1 MLGRPIT
8 RRLHLLLIRIR
19 QFTLQLHNIND
30 AVCCPEVVDVNT
42 VNRRR
47 SSCLR
52 WSVVR
57 RCATRVIVVSSLF
70 VFTLT
75 TMYTSPSS
83 TAAYRDPG
91 EGDTP
96 ASSSVALLPPAR
108 TFGTSASMMSA
119 LLAMP
124 DCDAIIAGDQAE
136 IASTQRMLF
145 QETRTTLSTFDDNHS
160 LADNCT
166 PTLLRP
172 ATNVDGSSPL
182 AYIISDVGSSIEQT
196 QLLLRAVYA
205 AANIYCLTF
214 DFCSASD
221 QVATA
226 LRRLISC
233 FNNIIVVERRHCFRS
248 RDLKRNATTTAW
260 WRCVDKLLLHE
271 VDWTHVV
278 GLTASDFPLR
288 PRDDIARRLTTEKF
302 DVGRRAGNDVIHC
315 GAYTRSAVSQP
326 STPLSSREAGYAS
339 SITTSQI
346 RSPVGATIATEVCSR
361 KCKTAADNNEGG
373 ITNNVRCYYT
383 IADLPSLVRKPKLF
397 AHAFNLN
404 VDHYAVRCLMQR
416 IVKQKQQ

>member
-1 MLGRPIT
+1 MLRRPIA
-8 RRLHLLLIRIR
+8 RRLLLIRIR

-30 AVCCPEVVDVNT
+30 VVCCPDVVHVNT
-42 VNRRR
+42 FSRRR

-57 RCATRVIVVSSLF
+57 RCATKVILVSSLF

-91 EGDTP
+91 DGDTS
-96 ASSSVALLPPAR
+96 ASSSVALLPPPR
-108 TFGTSASMMSA
+108 VRQTSGTSASMMSA

-145 QETRTTLSTFDDNHS
+145 QETRTTLSSFDDSHR
-160 LADNCT
+160 LAVNCT
-166 PTLLRP
+166 PTFQRP
-172 ATNVDGSSPL
+172 VTNMDGSSPL
-182 AYIISDVGSSIEQT
+182 AYIISDAGSSVEQT

-221 QVATA
+221 HVAAA
-226 LRRLISC
+226 LRRLTSC

-248 RDLKRNATTTAW
+248 RDRKRNATTTAW
-260 WRCVDKLLLHE
+260 WRCVDRLLRHE

-278 GLTASDFPLR
+278 GLTVNDFPLR

-315 GAYTRSAVSQP
+315 GAYTRSSVSQP
-326 STPLSSREAGYAS
+326 STPLSTREAGYAS

-346 RSPVGATIATEVCSR
+346 RSPDGATVAVEVCSR
-361 KCKTAADNNEGG
+361 KCKTADNDDGF
-373 ITNNVRCYYT
+373 TNSARCYYT
-383 IADLPSLVRKPKLF
+383 VADLPSLVRQPKLF
-397 AHAFNLN
+397 AHPFDLN

-416 IVKQKQQ
+416 IVKQRSE